1 MFSALNGLEEDIN
14 DGDECDVNANM
25 DETCDF
31 MAHKDPAIHCL
42 LESVADGKCFY
53 TSFIYAH
60 NRYIMRRP
68 LWTELSMHSSFVGS
82 HQWAI
87 LGDFNVSLEVDES
100 SSGSSKVTL
109 AMREF
114 KDCIEGI
121 RMTDINRSGFQFT
134 WNQRPNART
143 GILKNI
149 DRVMVNDAFLN
160 DFSNAF
166 ALLEPY
172 RISDHYTIHKGWMVE
187 VQGCHMF
194 RVVNKLKGLKKPIRK
209 LTWKRGN
216 LHKRV
221 IELRDKLDAAQ
232 RNLDMN
238 PNSVDIREAE
248 AECLRN
254 YNEALIEEEI
264 TNRTHIQ
271 SIEDNDGVRIDG
283 VGVTD
288 FFVKHYEAFLGTSQ
302 LANELDAQVF
312 ENKIYLRQQKSPGP
326 DGFNAEFF
334 KTSWNIVGEDVTKAV
349 IDFFKNGK
357 LLKQINH
364 TIITLIRKVQ
374 SPSKVTDYRP
384 ISCCNVLDKCISKII
399 TNRIKMSLYEVVGC
413 NQSAFIPGRR
423 ISDNILLTQELMK
436 DYHTNRGVVSCAF
449 KVDIHKAYDTVDWG
463 FLECALRCFGYPDTM
478 VKWIMTCISSTS
490 FSIAVNGDLH
500 GYFKVMEVL
509 SLLLQKRLKEG
520 SIFRFHPKCEKL
532 KIINL
537 CFANDLF
544 LFSHANVDSVRVI
557 AESLNEFKLCSGLV
571 SSMTKS
577 TVFFAN
583 VSQWLKEV
591 ILAILPFEE
600 GKLPVKY
607 LGVPLVSSSLL
618 YRDCRVLVDRVKSLM
633 RGFLWCQGE
642 LSRGKAKVK
651 WSTICLPKDEGGL
664 GVKLLKEWNI
674 ALMVSHIWRLITN
687 KHSLWVKWIH
697 EYRIK
702 GMSFWDAPCVAG
714 ASVGWRK
721 LLAIRGIVRD
731 RFIIQIGDGR
741 MAFAWHDTWSD
752 NGPLISFISNRDI
765 TRAGFSIQAKVHDIC
780 VDRMW
785 TWLNEWV
792 VKYPLLSNMSAP
804 SFVDSPN
811 KSRWRNYNGD
821 LQDFYVGA
829 VWESIRHHQGKV
841 PWYNIVWFANCIPKH
856 AFITWLLMG
865 KKLKMQD
872 KLQTWETRYHSGISS
887 VCSLCS
893 QVADSHSHLFFECSF
908 ASQIWNYSKSLSNV
922 AMGGS
927 QWQDV
932 VACIG
937 QMAAQKTSH
946 LIVAKLLFGASVYF
960 IWQERNRR
968 LFF

>member
-1 MFSALNGLEEDIN
+1 
-14 DGDECDVNANM
+14 
-25 DETCDF
+25 
-31 MAHKDPAIHCL
+31 
-42 LESVADGKCFY
+42 
-53 TSFIYAH
+53 
-60 NRYIMRRP
+60 
-68 LWTELSMHSSFVGS
+68 
-82 HQWAI
+82 
-87 LGDFNVSLEVDES
+87 
-100 SSGSSKVTL
+100 
-109 AMREF
+109 
-114 KDCIEGI
+114 
-121 RMTDINRSGFQFT
+121 
-134 WNQRPNART
+134 
-143 GILKNI
+143 
-149 DRVMVNDAFLN
+149 
-160 DFSNAF
+160 
-166 ALLEPY
+166 
-172 RISDHYTIHKGWMVE
+172 
-187 VQGCHMF
+187 
-194 RVVNKLKGLKKPIRK
+194 
-209 LTWKRGN
+209 
-216 LHKRV
+216 
-221 IELRDKLDAAQ
+221 
-232 RNLDMN
+232 
-238 PNSVDIREAE
+238 
-248 AECLRN
+248 
-254 YNEALIEEEI
+254 
-264 TNRTHIQ
+264 
-271 SIEDNDGVRIDG
+271 
-283 VGVTD
+283 
-288 FFVKHYEAFLGTSQ
+288 
-302 LANELDAQVF
+302 
-312 ENKIYLRQQKSPGP
+312 
-326 DGFNAEFF
+326 
-334 KTSWNIVGEDVTKAV
+334 
-349 IDFFKNGK
+349 
-357 LLKQINH
+357 
-364 TIITLIRKVQ
+364 
-374 SPSKVTDYRP
+374 
-384 ISCCNVLDKCISKII
+384 
-399 TNRIKMSLYEVVGC
+399 MSLDEVVGC

-436 DYHTNRGVVSCAF
+436 DYHTNRGVARCAF
-449 KVDIHKAYDTVDWG
+449 KVDIQKAYDTVDWG

-478 VKWIMTCISSTS
+478 VKWIMTCVSSTS

-500 GYFKVMEVL
+500 GYFKGKRGLRQGDPMSPYLFTLVMEVL

-537 CFANDLF
+537 CFGDDLF
-544 LFSHANVDSVRVI
+544 LFSHANVDYVRVI

-571 SSMTKS
+571 PSMTKS
-577 TVFFAN
+577 TAFFAN
-583 VSQWLKEV
+583 VSQQLKEV

-618 YRDCRVLVDRVKSLM
+618 YRDCRVLVDRDEYSLSISVLTSMPLYWQSVFIIPDAIIKEIEALM

-664 GVKLLKEWNI
+664 GVKRLKEWNI

-697 EYRIK
+697 EYRLK

-741 MAFAWHDTWSD
+741 MAFAWHDTYSD

-765 TRAGFSIQAKVHDIC
+765 TRAGFSRQSKVHDIC
-780 VDRMW
+780 VDGMW
-785 TWLNEWV
+785 TWPNEWV

-804 SFVDSPN
+804 SLVDSPD
-811 KSRWRNYNGD
+811 KIRWRKYNGD

-829 VWESIRHHQGKV
+829 VWESIRHRQGKV

-865 KKLKMQD
+865 EKLKTQD
-872 KLQTWETRYHSGISS
+872 KLQTWETRFHSGISS

-968 LFF
+968 LFSKKAMGCEKVKELIYSTVRMKIMAISWKNTKNVQTMKANWKIH